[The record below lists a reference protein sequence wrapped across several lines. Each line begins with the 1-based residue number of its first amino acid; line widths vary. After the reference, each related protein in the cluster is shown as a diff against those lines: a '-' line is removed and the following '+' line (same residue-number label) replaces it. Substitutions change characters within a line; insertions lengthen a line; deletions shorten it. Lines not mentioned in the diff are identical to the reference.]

1 MTTTE
6 EIVVSG
12 EDFIERRIFVS
23 PEQVDIEN
31 LRQAAFRRGYSG
43 GWVRGFVFGL
53 CVLGLAVLLI
63 WCASQW

>member
-12 EDFIERRIFVS
+12 ENFIERRILLS
-23 PEQVDIEN
+23 PEQADIEN
-31 LRQAAFRRGYSG
+31 LRQAAFRRGYHA

-53 CVLGLAVLLI
+53 CVLGFAVLLI
-63 WCASQW
+63 WCASQ